1 MNKIGTVIPSAF
13 PAPFLETQLP
23 HIVTMFS
30 AHKSLA
36 IDQLKGHLVRFAR
49 KYMMDQKVPVGRL
62 PTP

>member
-13 PAPFLETQLP
+13 PVPFLETQLP

-49 KYMMDQKVPVGRL
+49 KYMMD
-62 PTP
+62 